1 VRKLCSLAALALA
14 LPCVAA
20 DWQRIHTP
28 QIEVLTDAGEK
39 AGRATLS
46 RLEQIRGVFATPDP
60 RPLPLRIFLFNSDNE
75 FRLYIDNSTTG
86 GFYQSGVE
94 RDFIVLHSGMGLT
107 RAVAHEY
114 VHLIL
119 DRGVGQLPIWFEEG
133 TAELYSNFDPQRS
146 RMLVGDPIQEHVAV
160 LGKERWLTGDQLEGA
175 NRMSPLYNE
184 RTLTGVFYSES
195 WALVHMLNLAPGWR
209 DRMPRFA
216 ELLASGRD
224 GDDAFR
230 EAFGKTL
237 DQALAELRG
246 YVSRLRGV
254 VLDSPEKSREESVTV
269 ESLSQLAATLAR
281 ADLALQI
288 RHLELA
294 HRLFETAKKAAPDS
308 PDAEAGLGALALAED
323 RREEA
328 HPHFERA
335 IAMGSRDATTYFQLA
350 MLDRDTRAKAGELL
364 KRAIDL
370 NPDFGEPR
378 FLLGVQASDD
388 GDYES
393 AVNQLGA
400 AAAALPRRS
409 YVWHALAYA
418 QSRLGQT
425 GEARVSA
432 SRALRTAGT
441 VAEEQMAEA
450 LLNSLK

>member
-1 VRKLCSLAALALA
+1 VRKLRPLAAFTIA
-14 LPCVAA
+14 LPCLAA
-20 DWQRIHTP
+20 EWVHIRTP
-28 QIEVLTDAGEK
+28 QIEILTDAGEK
-39 AGRATLS
+39 AGKATLS

-60 RPLPLRIFLFNSDNE
+60 RPLPLRIFLFNSENE
-75 FRLYIDNSTTG
+75 FREYISSSTAG

-94 RDFIVLHSGMGLT
+94 RDFIVLRSGTGLT

-119 DRGVGQLPIWFEEG
+119 DRRVGQLPIWFEEG

-146 RMLVGDPIQEHVAV
+146 RMLVGDPIPEHVAV
-160 LGKERWLTGDQLEGA
+160 LGKERWLTGDQLTGA

-216 ELLASGRD
+216 ELLTSGRD

-237 DQALAELRG
+237 DEALAELRR

-254 VLDSPEKSREESVTV
+254 VLDGPQRSGEESVTV
-269 ESLSQLAATLAR
+269 ESLTQIEAPLAR
-281 ADLALQI
+281 GDLALQI
-288 RHLELA
+288 RHLDLA
-294 HRLFETAKKAAPDS
+294 HRLFEAAKKAAPES
-308 PDAEAGLGALALAED
+308 PEAEAGLGALALAED
-323 RREEA
+323 KREEA
-328 HPHFERA
+328 RSHFDRA
-335 IAMGSRDATTYFQLA
+335 IAMGSRDAATYFQLA
-350 MLDRDTRAKAGELL
+350 MLDRDTGAKADELL

-370 NPDFGEPR
+370 NPDFGEPH
-378 FLLGVQASDD
+378 FLLGVQATDD

-393 AVNQLGA
+393 AVNQLRA

-425 GEARVSA
+425 GEARASA